1 MVESI
6 ETFGIKDA
14 INKKAVKALDLS
26 EMEAYLAMKEVMSG
40 EATPAQIGAFLV
52 SFLAEKTTS
61 LELKGFVKCMKEFA
75 NKISPQVSGVVIDTC
90 GTGGDR
96 LKTINIS
103 TLTALIVAGAGVPV
117 AKHGNRSV
125 TSVCGSADVLESFGV
140 NILAEPGV
148 VQECIE
154 RVGIGFMFA
163 PRFHPAMK
171 HAIGPR
177 REIGVRTVFN
187 MIGPLTNP
195 ADAKG
200 QVLGIYD
207 KNCSMLMADTLI
219 SVGVNRFFI
228 VNNEHG
234 ADELLPVGKNHVVE
248 GKNGKIIEHEMTSR
262 DFGVPEVKISD
273 LICGKDKSKLI
284 EIFGKLLR
292 DEGSR
297 PLKNA
302 VLMNSALAIITGSK
316 SDDFKDAFEIARNSL
331 ESGAAA
337 EKLKELVL
345 ASGGDLDKY

>member
-1 MVESI
+1 
-6 ETFGIKDA
+6 
-14 INKKAVKALDLS
+14 
-26 EMEAYLAMKEVMSG
+26 
-40 EATPAQIGAFLV
+40 
-52 SFLAEKTTS
+52 
-61 LELKGFVKCMKEFA
+61 
-75 NKISPQVSGVVIDTC
+75 
-90 GTGGDR
+90 
-96 LKTINIS
+96 
-103 TLTALIVAGAGVPV
+103 
-117 AKHGNRSV
+117 
-125 TSVCGSADVLESFGV
+125 
-140 NILAEPGV
+140 
-148 VQECIE
+148 
-154 RVGIGFMFA
+154 
-163 PRFHPAMK
+163 
-171 HAIGPR
+171 
-177 REIGVRTVFN
+177 
-187 MIGPLTNP
+187 
-195 ADAKG
+195 
-200 QVLGIYD
+200 D

-345 ASGGDLDKY
+345 ASGGDLDKYRNLMER